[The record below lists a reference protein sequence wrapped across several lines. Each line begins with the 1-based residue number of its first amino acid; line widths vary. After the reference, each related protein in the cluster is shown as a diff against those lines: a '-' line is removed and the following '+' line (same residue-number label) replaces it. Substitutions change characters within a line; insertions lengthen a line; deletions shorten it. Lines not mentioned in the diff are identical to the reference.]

1 MSISH
6 ILTFPKISLML
17 FPEGDITFFSGDL
30 VSGSESSS
38 SVAGFRHESPPPPP
52 RGFDPEL
59 EPRHPLAAAS
69 LAVSLAVSWPRS
81 PALGLVL
88 AGSGSLVAAV
98 SRAESGAGE
107 SLPLVLAWSKVMV
120 QIFIILLFSSGEEY
134 NKIRNKS
141 SLLMV

>member
-6 ILTFPKISLML
+6 ILTFPKMSLML

-107 SLPLVLAWSKVMV
+107 SLPLVLAWSKSHGTD
-120 QIFIILLFSSGEEY
+120 IY
-134 NKIRNKS
+134 NLVVLVKGRI
-141 SLLMV
+141 

>member
-1 MSISH
+1 MSISR
-6 ILTFPKISLML
+6 ILTFPKMSLML

-88 AGSGSLVAAV
+88 AGSGSLLAAV
-98 SRAESGAGE
+98 SGAESGAGE
-107 SLPLVLAWSKVMV
+107 SLPLVLAWSKSHGMV
-120 QIFIILLFSSGEEY
+120 QIFIILL
-134 NKIRNKS
+134 
-141 SLLMV
+141 